1 MLLKQHFIVS
11 FLNASEDLASAHRQ
25 FLLATLGMEFG
36 IIVLK
41 SARQSLEKT
50 AAYIAQQ

>member
-1 MLLKQHFIVS
+1 MLQKISLQHTDNFI
-11 FLNASEDLASAHRQ
+11 
-25 FLLATLGMEFG
+25 ATLGMEFG